1 MAVDKQRIAQLE
13 EKIRLMNEA
22 HGEEKQELNTT
33 IAQLENATTDQVGL
47 AERLAKLELWM
58 ETKVSETEVLPRQ
71 AVVGSR
77 HVSGESKGAPGT
89 VEEDVAKGREQQITL
104 TFGEVDTSPGSL
116 ERFISHY
123 DLVDEINRERGAR
136 VWTKPSYRAL
146 MLRMALRGPAADYL
160 EQEAR
165 MLSPWVKDD
174 RGIIEQLR
182 ARYVQNAA
190 VELHII
196 AFETASQGEGEP
208 LGEYMVR
215 LQRLIENAYTE
226 YPAFI
231 KQGRVV
237 WQFLNGARD
246 KDVREA
252 LIREGWMHDNKAT
265 KSYETILKIA
275 EGVVNTKKA
284 SRATGRVNSSGNTA
298 PVGNINS
305 SQAQIETKSNY
316 DNPGRGGRK
325 TSFSGSNRGGR
336 GTPRNWYCYC
346 CKTTDHSGGWK
357 QCPKFQRE
365 HPKWKQGDPAP
376 VF

>member
-1 MAVDKQRIAQLE
+1 MAESDKQRIAQLE
-13 EKIRLMNEA
+13 EKLRLLNEA
-22 HGEEKQELNTT
+22 HDDETQELSDK
-33 IAQLENATTDQVGL
+33 IDELEADGL
-47 AERLAKLELWM
+47 AERLAKLEQWV
-58 ETKVSETEVLPRQ
+58 ESRVVDQVKVPHNDQ
-71 AVVGSR
+71 GSR
-77 HVSGESKGAPGT
+77 QVSGDSGGGT
-89 VEEDVAKGREQQITL
+89 GLFAQEDGTKGREQQITL
-104 TFGEVDTSPGSL
+104 TFGDNDTLPGSL

-123 DLVDEINRERGAR
+123 ELVDEINRERVIR
-136 VWTKPSYRAL
+136 VWLKPSYRAL

-174 RGIIEQLR
+174 RKIIQHLR
-182 ARYVQNAA
+182 ARYVQNSA

-196 AFETASQGEGEP
+196 AFETAGQKEGEP

-215 LQRLIENAYTE
+215 LQKLIENAYTE
-226 YPAFI
+226 YPGFI

-237 WQFLNGARD
+237 WQFLNGAKD

-252 LIREGWMHDNKAT
+252 LIKEGWMLDSKNT

-284 SRATGRVNSSGNTA
+284 ARATGK
-298 PVGNINS
+298 VGNPNSPIPAGSINS
-305 SQAQIETKSNY
+305 SQGQGEMRGNY
-316 DNPGRGGRK
+316 SNPGRRNQRTSTSGG
-325 TSFSGSNRGGR
+325 NRVV
-336 GTPRNWYCYC
+336 RNWYCYC
-346 CKTTDHSGGWK
+346 CKTTDHPGGWK
-357 QCPKFQRE
+357 QCPKFRRE